1 MAKKKELTDIYYPV
15 PQEFLPDQSEKSP
28 MNKAVIKRII
38 QGTVKAAYRLKE
50 PSLWGYQQVPI
61 KPKRVA
67 TQEQMDMAIN
77 LIESLEPSNAIEAAL
92 ASQFVISYIRG
103 LEKSQGD
110 HPKEIDLTL
119 KLFNFSHQAL
129 EALQKFRSK
138 GAQLISVNYNH
149 NQGQINNIQV
159 FEKNKIE
166 DVIEEVNQNA

>member
-1 MAKKKELTDIYYPV
+1 MAKKKCLTDIYYPV
-15 PQEFLPDQSEKSP
+15 PQESLPTQSKKP
-28 MNKAVIKRII
+28 PINKMVIKRII
-38 QGTVKAAYRLKE
+38 QGTVKAAYRLDE
-50 PSLWGYQQVPI
+50 PSLWGYQQTPI

-67 TQEQMDMAIN
+67 TQEQMDMVIN

-103 LEKSQGD
+103 LEKAQGD
-110 HPKEIDLTL
+110 HTKEIDLTL

-159 FEKNKIE
+159 FEKDKMD
-166 DVIEEVNQNA
+166 DVIEFNQNE